1 MSANQTTCPFCDY
14 ENISSQI
21 VWETEK
27 SLVIVPHWPRCKGHL
42 LVIPKFH
49 TPNIINLPDEYLV
62 DMFNQIR
69 KAEDLLEKAYQAKDF
84 NILTNQGKL
93 AMQSVFHLHFH
104 ILPRI
109 KKETFD
115 PLRLMGED
123 LKLKKKSVILSV
135 KETLKK
141 VIDEEIQS

>member
-1 MSANQTTCPFCDY
+1 MSANKSTCPFCDY

-62 DMFNQIR
+62 DIFNQIR
-69 KAEDLLEKAYQAKDF
+69 KAEDLLEMAYQAKDF

-93 AMQSVFHLHFH
+93 AGQTVFHLHFH
-104 ILPRI
+104 VLPRI
-109 KKETFD
+109 KKENFD
-115 PLRLMGED
+115 PLRLVGAD
-123 LKLKKKSVILSV
+123 LKLKKESVISSV
-135 KETLKK
+135 KDTL
-141 VIDEEIQS
+141 QNLL